1 MELQGYAEK
10 DRLEILSKYIQHMSR
25 TLNIRKFFNDNN
37 RYFSIFILCFHSLTP
52 GEDGTIAR
60 KAALSSG
67 KGGKE
72 SGTALPDSAH
82 AAVLALLDDLN
93 TPSAVSE
100 LSGPL
105 KIANDLLTTK
115 AGRKVAD
122 RIQQVGMG
130 NIHMYQ

>member
-1 MELQGYAEK
+1 MVRIAQICRIIINEN
-10 DRLEILSKYIQHMSR
+10 M
-25 TLNIRKFFNDNN
+25 
-37 RYFSIFILCFHSLTP
+37 RYFSLFMVRSHSLTP
-52 GEDGTIAR
+52 GKDGIIAR

-67 KGGKE
+67 NGGKE
-72 SGTALPDSAH
+72 SGTATPDSAH

-122 RIQQVGMG
+122 RLQQVGMDK
-130 NIHMYQ
+130 IHVY